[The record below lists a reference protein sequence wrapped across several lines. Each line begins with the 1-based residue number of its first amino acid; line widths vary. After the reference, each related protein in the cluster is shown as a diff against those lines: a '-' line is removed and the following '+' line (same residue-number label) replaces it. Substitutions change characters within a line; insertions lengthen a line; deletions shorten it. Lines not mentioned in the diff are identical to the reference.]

1 MKEKDEKEQEEKGKN
16 EKVLLLNYK
25 ERQKITDEIQK
36 KLEKKKVIK
45 W

>member
-36 KLEKKKVIK
+36 KLEKKEV
-45 W
+45 